1 VIKLQSFLLWD
12 RDIDMDT
19 TNDDNSSAAKLG
31 FEPGSGSSV
40 TATDVHKEPAGQRQH
55 LNGVQ

>member
-1 VIKLQSFLLWD
+1 MINLQSFLLWD

-19 TNDDNSSAAKLG
+19 TNDDNSFATKLG

-40 TATDVHKEPAGQRQH
+40 TATDVHKESAGQWHH
-55 LNGVQ
+55 LHGVQ